1 MPADPDVVADP
12 YGQRAHDPFGPLVG
26 QQGVVYGVDAYVGA
40 DQHAVADRYGR
51 LVEDREVEVP
61 DKAVADADLRSEI
74 AVERAVE
81 RAPFAQ
87 VAEKLAQNRLTL
99 LAAARRQLVEP
110 EAELLGPVQLRADRR
125 TDGMQP
131 AAGLHSFEFVH
142 GILF

>member
-1 MPADPDVVADP
+1 M
-12 YGQRAHDPFGPLVG
+12 RIC
-26 QQGVVYGVDAYVGA
+26 
-40 DQHAVADRYGR
+40 
-51 LVEDREVEVP
+51 VP
-61 DKAVADADLRSEI
+61 KSQWNGLWSVH
-74 AVERAVE
+74 
-81 RAPFAQ
+81 PFAQ